1 MTTGL
6 NQRFFEWLKE
16 QPNIAEPSA
25 YSYSTP
31 YFNRACKIWDES
43 KSQLRPLKDSLA
55 LMIDDANYR
64 NAIEQVLLTLE
75 DCILHKVKTGE
86 IKKSSGDNI
95 RTSLHR
101 FQEFIDSLHNSTG
114 IKSSP
119 SISQMLPT
127 PKEIVEEIEEDDYD
141 IEILRKKFQA
151 RIASG
156 QRREFPARVLNSILK
171 KVTSDSWIQKSIE
184 KFSILTEGGVHS
196 LKGIDRFK
204 VKNGILYVRP
214 VVYRDN
220 SLVNRGIGV
229 IDTNGFVK
237 VLGYHANGTIQPF
250 KVDMRPDGSIDF
262 GSISIDHSPAISL
275 VMATGKYPEFDKINK
290 GQDCDPS
297 KLLKEFEHINSI
309 TSYILMERSENS
321 SKGNKW

>member
-1 MTTGL
+1 MATDL
-6 NQRFFEWLKE
+6 NQRFLEWLKE
-16 QPNIAEPSA
+16 QPNIAKPSA

-55 LMIDDANYR
+55 LMIDEANYR

-75 DCILHKVKTGE
+75 DHILHKVKTGE
-86 IKKSSGDNI
+86 IKKTSGDNI

-101 FQEFIDSLHNSTG
+101 FQEFVDSLHSSTG
-114 IKSSP
+114 VKSSP

-127 PKEIVEEIEEDDYD
+127 PKEVVEEIKEDDYD

-214 VVYRDN
+214 VVYRDS
-220 SLVNRGIGV
+220 SLVNRGMGV
-229 IDTNGFVK
+229 IDSNSFVK
-237 VLGYHANGTIQPF
+237 VLGYHADGSIQPF
-250 KVDMRPDGSIDF
+250 KVVMRPDGSIDF

-290 GQDCDPS
+290 GQECR
-297 KLLKEFEHINSI
+297 E
-309 TSYILMERSENS
+309 
-321 SKGNKW
+321 